1 VPITVPSPSTSSGAL
16 LASARE
22 AMTDDHVCAQIRR
35 DRGES
40 MTAETDHEAAE
51 DEAIA
56 IDANGE
62 TTLPV
67 IDVLTGRAFLTG
79 KSGSGKSNSV
89 SVVAE

>member
-1 VPITVPSPSTSSGAL
+1 
-16 LASARE
+16 
-22 AMTDDHVCAQIRR
+22 
-35 DRGES
+35 

-56 IDANGE
+56 IDIDGE

-79 KSGSGKSNSV
+79 KSGSGKSRFKNWC
-89 SVVAE
+89 